1 MSLTPITI
9 LASIQSFQGANL
21 YGQSDGL
28 GLQNEYLTYDITIKN
43 INPQTH
49 ADASTREP
57 ELYNGL
63 DIKAGMYISD
73 TAGNTILKITEIS
86 SKSASTIECK
96 VEDIDM
102 MSFRL
107 NSVNSMANDESVV
120 IFGLNPEGEP
130 TFAGSPFSVQALQ
143 KILSRFSLNEKDD
156 RVKFEHAISPGLAEG
171 EIVAV
176 DVNGGLV
183 KFGST
188 GASDTKLGVVVDVYR
203 GGKDVFVKPFNDI
216 IREYPNPEALTGQP
230 GSVYYTDPNN
240 AGGITTNEGGK
251 ASFMHLNTA
260 LPTTVNITSSF
271 DPGAGDLIT
280 LNGVEVFNGPAGD
293 SVVDTAAFRDLLNS
307 LSAQTNVTAA
317 ITQEPGVLNAEGNSM
332 GYANIIAG
340 QDMVIITN
348 VQGSAPT
355 FGNFAACSISDGN
368 NTATVTFDNPDSTID
383 YGTIYEYLSPIAIK
397 AAFDTAISDAGLDIV
412 CDLYVSNDHAG
423 QAISLTTTGSATG
436 ITLTNVQVDEWGANM
451 VGDGSTTGLSTSAT
465 LGASTL
471 TLTRAS
477 GGDIEIDGTPLD
489 GGYINQAG
497 VVSSNSGRTPYLLLI
512 ESEGSGVEAPQLED
526 LIEEGNPIATT
537 NDGDSTGLAIAR
549 TPAEDTKVL
558 VRVNGLQVDVCDGVK
573 NEPCYFSNDGG
584 TTAKTHDTISAGD
597 TLHWI
602 GSIAGYQLDGTDEID
617 IDYDA

>member
-9 LASIQSFQGANL
+9 LASIQSFQGADL

-28 GLQNEYLTYDITIKN
+28 GLQNEYLTYDIAIKN
-43 INPQTH
+43 IFQQVH
-49 ADASTREP
+49 SDASTREP
-57 ELYNGL
+57 LLYNGL

-73 TAGNTILKITEIS
+73 TAGESILKITEIS
-86 SKSASTIECK
+86 AKGAGFLECK

-107 NSVNSMANDESVV
+107 NSVNSMANEAAIV

-130 TFAGSPFSVQALQ
+130 TFAGSPFSTQALQ
-143 KILSRFSLNEKDD
+143 KVLSRFSLNERDD
-156 RVKFEHAISPGLAEG
+156 RVKFEHAISPGLDEG
-171 EIVAV
+171 DIVAV
-176 DVNGGLV
+176 DTNGGLV
-183 KFGST
+183 KFGSA
-188 GASDTKLGVVVDVYR
+188 GASDTKLGVVVDIYR
-203 GGKDVFVKPFNDI
+203 GGRDVFVKPFNDI

-240 AGGITTNEGGK
+240 AGGITTTEGGK

-280 LNGVEVFNGPAGD
+280 VNGVEVFNGPAGD
-293 SVVDTAAFRDLLNS
+293 SVADVAAFRDLLNS

-317 ITQEPGVLNAEGNSM
+317 ITQAPGVLNAEGNTM
-332 GYANIIAG
+332 AYPGTIPG
-340 QDMVIITN
+340 QDMVIFTN
-348 VQGSAPT
+348 IQGSAPT
-355 FGNFAACSISDGN
+355 SGNFAACSISDGN

-383 YGTIYEYLSPIAIK
+383 YGVIYEYLSPTAIK
-397 AAFDTAISDAGLDIV
+397 AAFDNAITTGGLDIT
-412 CDLYVSNDHAG
+412 CELYVSTDHAG
-423 QAISLTTTGSATG
+423 QAISLTTTGTATG
-436 ITLTNVQVDEWGANM
+436 ITLANVSADEFGLNI
-451 VGDGSTTGLSTSAT
+451 VGSGSTTGLSTSAT

-512 ESEGSGVEAPQLED
+512 ESEGGTETPQLED
-526 LIEEGNPIATT
+526 LIEEGNPTATV

-558 VRVNGLQVDVCDGVK
+558 VRVNGLQVDVCNGVK

-584 TTAKTHDTISAGD
+584 VTAKTHDTISAGD

-617 IDYDA
+617 MDYDA

>member
-9 LASIQSFQGANL
+9 LASIQSFQGADL

-28 GLQNEYLTYDITIKN
+28 GLQNEYLTYDIAIKN
-43 INPQTH
+43 INPQVH

-57 ELYNGL
+57 LLYNGL

-73 TAGNTILKITEIS
+73 TSGNTILKITEIS
-86 SKSASTIECK
+86 AKSAGLLECK

-107 NSVNSMANDESVV
+107 NSVNSMANEEAIV

-143 KILSRFSLNEKDD
+143 KVLSRFSLNERDD
-156 RVKFEHAISPGLAEG
+156 RVKFEHAISPGLAKG

-176 DVNGGLV
+176 DANGSLV
-183 KFGST
+183 KFGSA
-188 GASDTKLGVVVDVYR
+188 GSSDTKLGVVVDVYR
-203 GGKDVFVKPFNDI
+203 GGRDVFVKPFNDI

-240 AGGITTNEGGK
+240 AGGITTTEGGK

-280 LNGVEVFNGPAGD
+280 VNGVEVFNGPAGD
-293 SVVDTAAFRDLLNS
+293 SVADVAAFRDLLNS

-317 ITQEPGVLNAEGNSM
+317 ITQAPGVLNAEGNTMAYPGTIS
-332 GYANIIAG
+332 G
-340 QDMVIITN
+340 QDMVIFTN
-348 VQGSAPT
+348 IQGSAPT
-355 FGNFAACSISDGN
+355 SGNFAACSISDGN

-383 YGTIYEYLSPIAIK
+383 YGVIYEYLSPTAIK
-397 AAFDTAISDAGLDIV
+397 AAFDNAITTGGLDIT
-412 CDLYVSNDHAG
+412 CELYVSTDHAG
-423 QAISLTTTGSATG
+423 QAISLTTTGAATG
-436 ITLTNVQVDEWGANM
+436 ITLANVSADEFGLNI
-451 VGDGSTTGLSTSAT
+451 VGSGSTTGLSTSAA
-465 LGASTL
+465 LGTSTL
-471 TLTRAS
+471 TLTRTS
-477 GGDIEIDGTPLD
+477 GGNIEIDGTPLD

-497 VVSSNSGRTPYLLLI
+497 AVSSNSGRTPYLLLI

-526 LIEEGNPIATT
+526 LIEEGAPALTV

-549 TPAEDTKVL
+549 TPAEDTKVI

-573 NEPCYFSNDGG
+573 DEACYFSNDGG
-584 TTAKTHDTISAGD
+584 ITAKTHSLIAAGD

-602 GSIAGYQLDGTDEID
+602 GSIAGYQLDETDEVD